1 MVVIDNISPK
11 LQIVKNFVRPLFK
24 KRRFGTRFDSQHVK
38 VSRILAKSPREHFY
52 HVFSSFWGKLIWK
65 MSPLV
70 LGEILGVFVNTL
82 TADGKYPVQ
91 DWENLLL
98 SVKMKLSDNWKIFL
112 KFLFHFWNLHNI
124 LNISKKKMVV
134 IGNVFP
140 KLQTVKNFVR
150 PLCKK
155 QRFGTRLDSQ
165 HGKVTRILAESHEST
180 FIMFFHHSE
189 RSWFGKCLSRC

>member
-1 MVVIDNISPK
+1 MVVRANVFPEF
-11 LQIVKNFVRPLFK
+11 QTVKNFVRPLCK
-24 KRRFGTRFDSQHVK
+24 KRRFGTRFDSQHMK
-38 VSRILAKSPREHFY
+38 ASQRLPNSPWECFY
-52 HVFSSFWGKLIWK
+52 YAFPSFYWKLIWK

-70 LGEILGVFVNTL
+70 LGKTLGVFVNTL